1 MLHPPLKIMSINGGR
16 WLLSLLFLMIIIFSG
31 CSEHKKPGP
40 PFSVNNFKS
49 FYEKAKSGDKVFND
63 SLRGIIDL
71 SLPQFI
77 NHNKMTFDS
86 IITKQRKKLYAVLIE
101 YENPLFNRFAVYDSA
116 YNLYLMDKS
125 LNGYLS
131 LGKGTID
138 SIPYFEVLESFRS
151 KDDINLKRL
160 SLYTLRQNK
169 FELSWRSYIE
179 YSLNQEFRQQL
190 IETLTPSIISTR
202 IEVEP
207 KLKLVD
213 FNDKFFYDSA
223 SHRYE
228 SNKMVFDRL
237 VDGWVSKYK
246 LNVSDSQI
254 TDLASALRSIGTK
267 TSVDSVHKFN
277 NEKNKKAGF
286 SIFIPEGWRV
296 GRDVFVTKF
305 LKKPMKGSLYSN
317 ISQGASISVIELGA
331 DDMAENHIEY
341 ILDQT
346 VQRYYTVRFNDNVV
360 VKKNYVRFFEISC
373 IDKKY
378 LIIFEAPI
386 FSYEKNKQVYS
397 DIINS
402 FGVEC

>member
-1 MLHPPLKIMSINGGR
+1 MIIGYRSRAGI
-16 WLLSLLFLMIIIFSG
+16 LFLLLAAILLAGG
-31 CSEHKKPGP
+31 CEAEKRPGP
-40 PFSVNNFKS
+40 PFSAENFKL
-49 FYEKAKSGDKVFND
+49 FYEKAKSGDKVLND
-63 SLRGIIDL
+63 SLRGIVDL
-71 SLPQFI
+71 TLPQQI
-77 NHNKMTFDS
+77 KYNKMVFDS
-86 IITKQRKKLYAVLIE
+86 ILTKDRKHLYSVLIE
-101 YENPLFNRFAVYDSA
+101 YENPVFNRFAVYDSA

-131 LGKGTID
+131 YSKGSID
-138 SIPYFEVLESFRS
+138 SIQYFEVLENFRS

-160 SLYTLRQNK
+160 SIYTLRKNE
-169 FELSWRSYIE
+169 FELAWRSYIE
-179 YSLNQEFRQQL
+179 YAIETEYRQQL
-190 IETLTPSIISTR
+190 IEALTPAIITTR

-213 FNDKFFYDSA
+213 FKDTFFFDSTTN
-223 SHRYE
+223 SYE
-228 SNKMVFDRL
+228 SNKRVFDRL
-237 VDGWVSKYK
+237 VDGWVAKYK
-246 LNVSDSQI
+246 KNVSDSQI
-254 TDLASALRSIGTK
+254 TDLASALRSIGTT

-296 GRDVFVTKF
+296 GRDVFISKF
-305 LKKPMKGSLYSN
+305 LKKPMKGALYSN
-317 ISQGASISVIELGA
+317 ISQGASISVIEIGG
-331 DDMAENHIEY
+331 DDMAENHVDY
-341 ILDQT
+341 ILDQS

-386 FSYEKNKQVYS
+386 FSYEKNKQMYS